1 MNVNRLSWSIT
12 IHKSQGLTISQS
24 LVYLGPSEK
33 VAGLAYIALSR
44 VRRLSD
50 LMLEPTS
57 LKRLQAVKKTVN
69 FECKITEEKRL
80 EKLDRLN
87 RRKYSKQL

>member
-12 IHKSQGLTISQS
+12 IHQSQGITISQS

-69 FECKITEEKRL
+69 FECKIAEEKRL